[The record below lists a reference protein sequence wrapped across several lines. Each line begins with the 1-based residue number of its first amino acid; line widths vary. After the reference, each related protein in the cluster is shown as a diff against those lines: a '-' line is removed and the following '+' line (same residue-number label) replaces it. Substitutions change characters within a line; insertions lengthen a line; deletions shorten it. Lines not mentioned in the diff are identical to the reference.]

1 MRNYKSIVFV
11 LCSVAIIGV
20 WSCKTT
26 KPVVEPNKVEN
37 IKPAEINEELAM
49 GKKKAKNPANYT
61 AAEWQKQV
69 NRMAER
75 AKTTSDEN
83 TLLVKYGTSIAK
95 Q

>member
-49 GKKKAKNPANYT
+49 GKILLIIQQQSGKN
-61 AAEWQKQV
+61 K
-69 NRMAER
+69 
-75 AKTTSDEN
+75 
-83 TLLVKYGTSIAK
+83 
-95 Q
+95 